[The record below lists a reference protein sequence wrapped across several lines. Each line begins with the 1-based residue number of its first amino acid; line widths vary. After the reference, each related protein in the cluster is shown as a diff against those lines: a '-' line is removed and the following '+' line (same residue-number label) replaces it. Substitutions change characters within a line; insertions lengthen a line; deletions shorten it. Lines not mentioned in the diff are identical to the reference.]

1 MAPGASLAIVS
12 VKSNV
17 EAHVAW
23 ALPLHVEFML
33 LLRYSRHRLEFV
45 RNMMQESQD
54 IQMMVSVNQPR
65 FREDQLP
72 VFASRL
78 FQCVATIWLQSRH
91 IAHWARS
98 RILPQVLTVSIA
110 ALQGRNILSSRRRLS
125 ADM

>member
-78 FQCVATIWLQSRH
+78 FQCVLRYGFSR
-91 IAHWARS
+91 
-98 RILPQVLTVSIA
+98 VT
-110 ALQGRNILSSRRRLS
+110 
-125 ADM
+125 